1 MMRSILDGFDRVLA
15 PVEALMMVLA
25 MTTVV
30 SVITVQVVL
39 RYVFNESL
47 SWAEELVRYV
57 IVWMSFLG
65 AGMGVARGAHISMG
79 LMVSVLPGR
88 FAIYAMRAG
97 HVGAMVFALFL
108 LVAGLEHVTTVK
120 GFGQVSSAMR
130 TPMWMVYLCLP
141 IGAVMFFARLTE
153 AFARTFLPPSAP
165 PDAPSEL
172 SWTGGT

>member
-1 MMRSILDGFDRVLA
+1 MRIVLDLFDRIMA
-15 PVEALMMVLA
+15 PVEALMMILA

-30 SVITVQVVL
+30 GVITIQVVL

-79 LMVSVLPGR
+79 LMVSILPER
-88 FAIYAMRAG
+88 MAVYAARVG
-97 HVGAMVFALFL
+97 YLGAMVFALFL
-108 LVAGLEHVTTVK
+108 IVAGIEHVTTVK

-130 TPMWMVYLCLP
+130 VPMWIVYLCLP
-141 IGAVMFFARLTE
+141 LGAAFFLIRLVE
-153 AFARTFLPPSAP
+153 AFLRTFLPAGASSGAV
-165 PDAPSEL
+165 EEM